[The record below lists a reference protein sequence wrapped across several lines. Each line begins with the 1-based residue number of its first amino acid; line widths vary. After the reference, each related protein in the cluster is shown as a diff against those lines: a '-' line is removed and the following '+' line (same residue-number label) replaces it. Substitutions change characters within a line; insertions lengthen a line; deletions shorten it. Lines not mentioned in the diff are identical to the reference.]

1 MPLRQNRVIQETQCD
16 ETRQE
21 FCLDPA
27 FTTHGLAVK
36 SRDAVCILWVVQ
48 PQKLA
53 RQDLPF
59 RPNRPRD
66 FGVHIRLEGFRDN
79 PACDRIGILI
89 TPA

>member
-1 MPLRQNRVIQETQCD
+1 MPLCQNGVIQKAQRD

-27 FTTHGLAVK
+27 FTAHGLAVK
-36 SRDAVCILWVVQ
+36 SRDAVRILWVVQ

-59 RPNRPRD
+59 CPNSARD

-89 TPA
+89 AAA

>member
-1 MPLRQNRVIQETQCD
+1 MSTTRRQRPAFPIKGACTRNDRTRAKCNGDKMPLCQNGVIQETQCD

-36 SRDAVCILWVVQ
+36 SRDAVRILWVVQ

-53 RQDLPF
+53 R
-59 RPNRPRD
+59 
-66 FGVHIRLEGFRDN
+66 
-79 PACDRIGILI
+79 
-89 TPA
+89 